1 MRFLKLFLVF
11 ASLVSASPAFAQT
24 IEERAQLDWVFAR
37 GHLIYVLDRA
47 AWVAT
52 DDMRARIPDAE
63 TRDMRGWV
71 VEPDGA
77 AQVVTFFGGPQDA
90 PVAHYRGR
98 VEHGRV
104 VSSEV
109 FGDDSLPPLT
119 LMQRR
124 LASALDAVRSQSRMR
139 CVNQTFNSVAIP
151 PDPADAPIDV
161 YFLTPQIR
169 ANEWPG
175 GAHYRYTVAANG
187 TVLSSR
193 AFTNTCITLG
203 GGLGSNERVEA
214 LFITH
219 LLDPLPTE
227 IHVFTM
233 WTSRLPLGVGTQ
245 NPDRTWWISSQG
257 IELTHAGG

>member
-1 MRFLKLFLVF
+1 MKILNLLAAF
-11 ASLVSASPAFAQT
+11 AVLAAPVLVSAQT
-24 IEERAQLDWVFAR
+24 VEERVQLDWVFAR
-37 GHLIYVLDRA
+37 GYLIFVLDRA

-52 DDMRARIPDAE
+52 DDMRSRIPHPE
-63 TRDMRGWV
+63 TRYMRGWI
-71 VEPDGA
+71 VERDGA

-109 FGDDSLPPLT
+109 FGGDSLPPLT

-124 LASALDAVRSQSRMR
+124 LASALDAARSQSRMR
-139 CVNQTFNSVAIP
+139 CVNETFNSVVVP
-151 PDPADAPIDV
+151 PDSAEAPIDV
-161 YFLTPQIR
+161 YFLTPQVR
-169 ANEWPG
+169 ANEWPA

-193 AFTNTCITLG
+193 AFTNTCITMG
-203 GGLGSNERVEA
+203 GGPGSNERVEA
-214 LFITH
+214 LFVTH

-233 WTSRLPLGVGTQ
+233 WTSRLPLGVATQ
-245 NPDRTWWISSQG
+245 SPDRTWWISSQG